1 MCVSIKYVKY
11 GICLLLAVC
20 FGVGQAS
27 AYSAQAYAVLDA
39 DAGILLNGGNEKEQ
53 LPMAS
58 TTKIMT
64 GLLAAESGNL
74 QQIITVSAA
83 SAGVEGSSMYLKQ
96 GEQLPLQEVLYGLML
111 CSGNDAAECIAE
123 NLGGRNAFV
132 RRMNERAKQL
142 GLHQTHFD
150 NPSGLD
156 GKTHYTTAQELA
168 QLAAAALKNPVF
180 AQVVATQSHTSGTRT
195 MVNHNKLLRMYPD
208 AVGVKTGYTMT
219 AGRCLV
225 SAAKREGRTVVA
237 VTLHDS
243 DDWNDH
249 MQMLDT
255 AFASLHAQ
263 TAARAGE
270 SAQTISVQ
278 TGKKQQ
284 VQAVYQE
291 DLTAPLFQGEQT
303 EMRIS
308 CADFLYAPV
317 QEGTVCGKAQL
328 VCNGAVLDETALIC
342 AESVALDAAQEDTSL
357 LEKLRHWWDTVRK
370 REVIHENHSRLRT
383 ES

>member
-1 MCVSIKYVKY
+1 MCVKAKFW
-11 GICLLLAVC
+11 ICLLLAVC
-20 FGVGQAS
+20 FSVSRAS

-39 DAGILLNGGNEKEQ
+39 DTGVLLDGAQETQ
-53 LPMAS
+53 RLPMAS

-64 GLLAAESGNL
+64 GLLAAESGKL

-123 NLGGRNAFV
+123 NLGGRNTFV
-132 RRMNERAKQL
+132 RRMNERAQQL
-142 GLHQTHFD
+142 GLSNTHFD

-156 GKTHYTTAQELA
+156 GKTHYTTAHELA
-168 QLAAAALKNPVF
+168 QLAAAALKNPIF
-180 AQVVATQSHTSGTRT
+180 AQIVATKSYTAGTRT

-208 AVGVKTGYTMT
+208 TVGVKTGYTLT

-225 SAAKREGRTVVA
+225 SAAKRNGRTVVA
-237 VTLHDS
+237 VTLHDR

-249 MQMLDT
+249 MHMLDA
-255 AFASLHAQ
+255 AFASMHTQ
-263 TAARAGE
+263 TAAQAGE
-270 SAQTISVQ
+270 AAQTISVQ
-278 TGKKQQ
+278 TGEQRQ

-291 DLTAPLFQGEQT
+291 DLTASLFDEEQA
-303 EMRIS
+303 EIRVS
-308 CADFLYAPV
+308 CAAFLYAPV
-317 QEGTVCGKAQL
+317 QKGDICGSAQL
-328 VCNGAVLDETALIC
+328 VCNGVVLDETALVC
-342 AESVALDAAQEDTSL
+342 AQSVALDSAQEDTSL
-357 LEKLRHWWDTVRK
+357 SEKLRHWWDVVRK

-383 ES
+383 KS

>member
-1 MCVSIKYVKY
+1 MCVRTKFLV
-11 GICLLLAVC
+11 CLLLAVC
-20 FGVGQAS
+20 LGMGRAN

-39 DAGILLNGGNEKEQ
+39 DTGVLLDGANETQQ

-74 QQIITVSAA
+74 QQIVTVSAA

-123 NLGGRNAFV
+123 NLGGRDAFV
-132 RRMNERAKQL
+132 RRMNERAQQL
-142 GLHQTHFD
+142 GLRNTHFD

-156 GKTHYTTAQELA
+156 GKTHHTTAKELA

-180 AQVVATQSHTSGTRT
+180 AKVVATQSHTSGTRT

-225 SAAKREGRTVVA
+225 SAARRNGRTVVA
-237 VTLHDS
+237 VTLHDK

-249 MQMLDT
+249 MHMLD
-255 AFASLHAQ
+255 AVFASLHAQ
-263 TAARAGE
+263 TAAQAGE
-270 SAQTISVQ
+270 EAGTIAVQ
-278 TGKKQQ
+278 TGTKQQ
-284 VQAVYQE
+284 VQAVYQK
-291 DLTAPLFQGEQT
+291 DLTAQVFAGEQA
-303 EMRIS
+303 EIQIA
-308 CADFLYAPV
+308 CAEFLYAPV
-317 QEGTVCGKAQL
+317 QAGDRCGSAQL
-328 VCNGAVLDETALIC
+328 VCNGIVLDETALIC
-342 AESVALDAAQEDTSL
+342 AEPISLDTTQEDTGW

-370 REVIHENHSRLRT
+370 REVVHENHSRLRT

>member
-1 MCVSIKYVKY
+1 MCVRAKLW
-11 GICLLLAVC
+11 ICLLLAVC
-20 FGVGQAS
+20 LGMGRVS

-39 DAGILLNGGNEKEQ
+39 DTGVLLDGANETQQ

-74 QQIITVSAA
+74 QQIVTVSAA

-123 NLGGRNAFV
+123 NLGGRDAFV
-132 RRMNERAKQL
+132 RRMNERAQQL
-142 GLHQTHFD
+142 GLSNTHFD

-156 GKTHYTTAQELA
+156 GKTHHTTAQELA

-180 AQVVATQSHTSGTRT
+180 AKVVATQSHTSGTRT

-225 SAAKREGRTVVA
+225 SAARRNGRTVVA
-237 VTLHDS
+237 VTLHDK

-249 MQMLDT
+249 MHMLDA

-263 TAARAGE
+263 TAAQAGE
-270 SAQTISVQ
+270 EAGIISVQ
-278 TGKKQQ
+278 TGTKQQ
-284 VQAVYQE
+284 VQAVYQD
-291 DLTAPLFQGEQT
+291 DLTAQVFTGEQA
-303 EMRIS
+303 EIQIA
-308 CADFLYAPV
+308 CAEFLYAPV
-317 QEGTVCGKAQL
+317 QAGDRCGSAQL
-328 VCNGAVLDETALIC
+328 ICNGVVLDETALIC
-342 AESVALDAAQEDTSL
+342 AEPVSLDTTQEDTGW

-370 REVIHENHSRLRT
+370 REVVYENHSRLRT